1 MLISID
7 IGNSSTGIGVFVRER
22 LVTLRLDTHPVRNAG
37 EYADAIAGLLN
48 QNHIQNHVE
57 KEDVRCIISS
67 VVPTHTGAV
76 LEAVNL
82 LAGHVVDTLLVS
94 NRLETGLCLR
104 ISAPETLG
112 ADRLTNASGAFA
124 LYKRAVAVVDYGT
137 ATTVTMVNAD
147 ANLIGGAI
155 IPGLRLMTAALGSMT
170 SQLKEVSLEQPGSA
184 LGRDTEAAIRSG
196 IFFGTAGAVE
206 RIIAEAEG
214 ETGVH
219 FLPVITGGH
228 CTTMLQYMTRP
239 CEKRPDLIYQGLRII
254 YEKNRT

>member
-7 IGNSSTGIGVFVRER
+7 IGNSSTGIGVFVQKGLMTR
-22 LVTLRLDTHPVRNAG
+22 RLDTHPVRNARD
-37 EYADAIAGLLN
+37 YADAIAGLLT
-48 QNHIQNHVE
+48 QNHIQNHVA

-67 VVPTHTGAV
+67 VVPTHTRAM

-82 LAGHVVDTLLVS
+82 LAGHAVDTLLVS
-94 NRLETGLCLR
+94 NRLKTGLCLR
-104 ISAPETLG
+104 ISSPVTLG

-124 LYKRAVAVVDYGT
+124 LYQRAVAVVDYGT
-137 ATTVTMVNAD
+137 ATTVTMVDAD

-155 IPGLRLMTAALGSMT
+155 IPGLRLMNAALGSMT

-184 LGRDTEAAIRSG
+184 LGRDTEAGIRSG

-206 RIIAEAEG
+206 RIIVEAES
-214 ETGVH
+214 ETGLH

-228 CTTMLQYMTRP
+228 CTAMQQYMTLP
-239 CEKRPDLIYQGLRII
+239 CEKRPDLIYESLRII